1 MTHEDDVARALC
13 HAHAAA
19 LAVGVVEL
27 KAVADSF
34 QHAFRAIGEAKI
46 ALVAYA
52 AGQAAT
58 CLGSVFEAYVHF
70 VERRAS
76 LGDSERIA
84 LGYWLALKQVK
95 LHCVSTNNF
104 VTPDINVA

>member
-13 HAHAAA
+13 HAHTAA

-27 KAVADSF
+27 EAVADSF
-34 QHAFRAIGEAKI
+34 QHTFRAIGEAKI

-52 AGQAAT
+52 AGQTASR
-58 CLGSVFEAYVHF
+58 LVGVFEAHVYF

-76 LGDSERIA
+76 LGDSERIT

-95 LHCVSTNNF
+95 LHGVSTNNF